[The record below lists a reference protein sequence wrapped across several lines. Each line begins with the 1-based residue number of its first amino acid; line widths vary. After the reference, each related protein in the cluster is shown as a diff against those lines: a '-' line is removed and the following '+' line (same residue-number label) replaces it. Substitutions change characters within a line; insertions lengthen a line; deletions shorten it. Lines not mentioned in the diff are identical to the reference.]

1 MKPAPKSKNLARLEA
16 RLSPEVKALMQKAAD
31 LEGRSL
37 TDFVVT
43 SAQAAAYA
51 VIERH
56 HTLKLT
62 LEDSEAFVET
72 LLQPPEP
79 NTALQQAVIRY
90 QEKIA
95 AHGA

>member
-1 MKPAPKSKNLARLEA
+1 MKPASKAKNLARLEA

-31 LEGRSL
+31 IEGRSL

-56 HTLKLT
+56 NTLKLT
-62 LEDSEAFVET
+62 LEDSETLANA

-79 NTALQQAVIRY
+79 NATLKQAAVRY
-90 QEKIA
+90 QEEIA
-95 AHGA
+95 VHGA